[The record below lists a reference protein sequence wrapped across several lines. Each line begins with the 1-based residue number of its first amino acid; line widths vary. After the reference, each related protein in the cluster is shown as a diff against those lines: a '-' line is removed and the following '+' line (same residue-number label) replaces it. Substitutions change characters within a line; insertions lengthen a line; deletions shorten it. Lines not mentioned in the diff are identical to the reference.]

1 MSIEIKGVDA
11 LVKKLGKVAAV
22 KTLEPAM
29 QRSVMR
35 LQRDMAEYPPQRAGS
50 RYIRGFGMEG
60 GRRTSERLGQSWTT
74 KVTRSS
80 RGLVGKV
87 GNNTTYGPFVQSS
100 RFQAWMHKG
109 RWQTDQDVID
119 KNRRPILRDFE
130 REIEKAMR

>member
-1 MSIEIKGVDA
+1 VASIEIKGVDA
-11 LVKKLGKVAAV
+11 LVTKLGKVAAV

-35 LQRDMAEYPPQRAGS
+35 LQRDMAQYPPQRSGATYRRTGTL
-50 RYIRGFGMEG
+50 
-60 GRRTSERLGQSWTT
+60 GRRWTT
-74 KVTRSS
+74 KVARSS

-87 GNNTTYGPFVQSS
+87 GNNTSYGPFVQSS

-109 RWQTDQDVID
+109 RWQTDEDVIE